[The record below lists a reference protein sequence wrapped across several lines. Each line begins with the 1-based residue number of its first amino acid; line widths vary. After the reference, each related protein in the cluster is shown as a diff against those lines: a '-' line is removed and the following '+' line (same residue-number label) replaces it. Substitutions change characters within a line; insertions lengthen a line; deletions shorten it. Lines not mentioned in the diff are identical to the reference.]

1 MRKGIEVSGNSLD
14 SVNFPSQQIC
24 FSILTVYY
32 KASCVI
38 VKNFAVWGLHEFS
51 FDQYQSLAPICR
63 LSSLFLGL
71 PSRPQHLPKFVPAF
85 SVTENHNRRR
95 LQSL

>member
-1 MRKGIEVSGNSLD
+1 MRKGKEVGGNLLD
-14 SVNFPSQQIC
+14 TVNFPNQRIC
-24 FSILTVYY
+24 FSILTIYY
-32 KASCVI
+32 TASCVI
-38 VKNFAVWGLHEFS
+38 VKIFAVLCLHEFS

-63 LSSLFLGL
+63 LSSLFPGL
-71 PSRPQHLPKFVPAF
+71 PSRLQHLLKFDPAF